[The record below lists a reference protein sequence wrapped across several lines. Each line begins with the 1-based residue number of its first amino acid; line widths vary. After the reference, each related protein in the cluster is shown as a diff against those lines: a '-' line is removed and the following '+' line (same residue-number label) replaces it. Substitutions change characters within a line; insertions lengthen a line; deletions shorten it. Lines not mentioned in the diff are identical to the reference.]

1 MLNYIPSFD
10 EYLNEA
16 TEDRRTPEEKTRDG
30 IEVLKKSIDKL
41 LDSCKEKPEKIPIFK
56 AQIAVLNAKINV
68 FNAQTMLR
76 RVQKNYT
83 YTK

>member
-16 TEDRRTPEEKTRDG
+16 SEDRRTPEEKTRDA
-30 IEVLKKSIDKL
+30 IADLKASIDKL
-41 LDSCKEKPEKIPIFK
+41 VDSCKEKPEKIPIFK
-56 AQIAVLNAKINV
+56 AQIAILNAKINV
-68 FNAQTMLR
+68 FNAQTNLR

-83 YTK
+83 YSK